1 MNRRKNFNQAS
12 KLNKLLLSGDF
23 FLVIFSILLVLL
35 ATLYPFNFY
44 FPESFSLPEIVASFD
59 NSSFFKDQVNNI
71 LLFAPLGFGFAS
83 LLQRKRVKAISQ
95 FLTVILVSAGLSFT
109 VEALQVF
116 LPSRAPTPADIFNNS
131 IGGFVGLICFYL
143 CNSQSFIYTL
153 IRIENSRA
161 SNSIKK
167 LTLFFLGYILITF
180 LMSIA
185 WQSTTTL
192 SNWSLNYPL
201 LIGNEQTGD
210 RPWQGYVSE
219 VDIAD
224 RAISKNEVS
233 QVLNHKNYLKPIGNS
248 LLASYQLTGKGSYQD
263 RTGQLPELLSL
274 GQSPDIENEKG
285 IALSS
290 NHWLKTREPVT
301 FLNERIRETSQFT
314 IITTVAT
321 ADTTQIGP
329 ARIISLSGD
338 SLHRNFTLGQQGSN
352 LDLRIRTPMTGANGA
367 DTKLS
372 IPGIFADTRPHHIV
386 ITYSGATIQVY
397 VDKPQNSYS
406 LNLLELVPKEQRIFY
421 YGLTFIPLGLCLAFL
436 TTLAKRKLTF
446 NRLLLPSGIL
456 LPSLILEGILVND
469 TGKSLSLKNLL
480 LGILFTAGTT
490 LILRW
495 RASMVLRK
503 AAKSGS

>member
-1 MNRRKNFNQAS
+1 MNRRKIFSQ
-12 KLNKLLLSGDF
+12 LSSLDQSVLPGDF
-23 FLVIFSILLVLL
+23 ILVILSILVVLV
-35 ATLYPFNFY
+35 ATLSPFNFS
-44 FPESFSLPEIVASFD
+44 FPDTFSLPELVASFD

-83 LLQRKRVKAISQ
+83 LLQRIRMKPTIQ
-95 FLTVILVSAGLSFT
+95 FLAVILVSAGLSFT

-116 LPSRAPTPADIFNNS
+116 LPSRTPTPADIFNNT
-131 IGGFVGLICFYL
+131 IGGLVGLICFYVW
-143 CNSQSFIYTL
+143 NSQSFIYTL
-153 IRIENSRA
+153 IHRENSRA

-167 LTLFFLGYILITF
+167 LTLFFLGYILISF
-180 LMSIA
+180 LVSIA
-185 WQSTTTL
+185 WQHTTNL

-219 VDIAD
+219 VSIAD

-233 QVLNHKNYLKPIGNS
+233 QVFNQQNESKTIENS
-248 LLASYQLTGKGSYQD
+248 LLASYQLTGKRSYQD
-263 RTGQLPELLSL
+263 RTGQLPELLSI
-274 GQSPDIENEKG
+274 GQSPDKDEKG
-285 IALSS
+285 VALSS

-301 FLNERIRETSQFT
+301 FLSERIRETSQFT

-321 ADTTQIGP
+321 ADTDQIGP

-338 SLHRNFTLGQQGSN
+338 SLHRNFTLGQQGSD

-372 IPGIFADTRPHHIV
+372 IPGIFADTNPHQIV
-386 ITYSGATIQVY
+386 ITYSGATIQLY
-397 VDKPQNSYS
+397 VDKSQNAYS
-406 LNLLELVPKEQRIFY
+406 LNLLELVPKDQKIFY
-421 YGLTFIPLGLCLAFL
+421 YALTFIPLGLCLALL
-436 TTLAKRKLTF
+436 TTLAKRKLSF
-446 NRLLLPSGIL
+446 NRLLLASGIL
-456 LPSLILEGILVND
+456 LPSLILESILVND
-469 TGKSLSLKNLL
+469 SGKSLSLKSLL

-503 AAKSGS
+503 AALNRL